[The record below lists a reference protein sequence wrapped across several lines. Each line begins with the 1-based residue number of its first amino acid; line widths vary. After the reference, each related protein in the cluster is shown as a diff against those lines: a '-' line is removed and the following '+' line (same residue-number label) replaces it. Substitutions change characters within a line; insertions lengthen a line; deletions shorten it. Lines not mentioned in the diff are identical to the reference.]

1 MCRELLCACLLD
13 LYRFEVIDK
22 PKRLDKRSSLFYYEY
37 NSLNYIHINY
47 AMENNIRQQNK
58 TETRRLLLRSG
69 LELFV
74 EQGYEKTRAAEI
86 AQKAGVAV
94 GTLYLHFGDKAG
106 LLQEILLQGA
116 LELHE
121 RVLNVYKHPPDDAH
135 ALARAHI
142 ETIVQFLEE
151 NQKEARFIL
160 DYAVRRDSASAK
172 VIDKIVE
179 QIELS
184 IESGVNMGV
193 YRADI
198 IPALAARAEMNMNL
212 GVLAWWMED
221 PQRASREE
229 IIGTLTKF
237 RASGL
242 HIQAE

>member
-1 MCRELLCACLLD
+1 MEL
-13 LYRFEVIDK
+13 
-22 PKRLDKRSSLFYYEY
+22 
-37 NSLNYIHINY
+37 
-47 AMENNIRQQNK
+47 NIRQQNK
-58 TETRRLLLRSG
+58 IETRRLLLQAG

-106 LLQEILLQGA
+106 LLQEILLQAA

-121 RVLNVYKHPPDDAH
+121 RVLNVYKHPPSDALT
-135 ALARAHI
+135 LARAHI
-142 ETIVQFLEE
+142 ETIIRFLEE
-151 NQKEARFIL
+151 NQKEARFLL

-172 VIDKIVE
+172 VIDEIVE

-184 IESGVNMGV
+184 IESGAKMGV

-198 IPALAARAEMNMNL
+198 IPALAARAEVNMNL
-212 GVLAWWMED
+212 GLLAWWMED

-229 IIGTLTKF
+229 IIETLTKF
-237 RASGL
+237 RTSGL
-242 HIQAE
+242 HIQVD